1 MRQSL
6 VLLIALIALMVS
18 SAPGLAQDA
27 TPAPDVG
34 GPTLASSGEADRT
47 DLAAVALTPADLP
60 PGFVNVDERYFLSA
74 QGVSTFFT
82 SEASSPEE
90 IATVGLV
97 SLYDSF
103 YEGGPDG
110 FLYHSI
116 AEFTSAEEVQAGFD
130 IFEDESRVP
139 QGVEVLWT
147 QDFPAPEIGE
157 APSEITVASIDYR
170 SNGGPLVT
178 STALTFRVDVFLIA
192 IALEMPLEEVP
203 TATQATPATSAA
215 AASATPVLDPEADQ
229 FLREA
234 AATVVERLNA
244 VQADESASGTDAS
257 LPPLLLPTDQTWPLP
272 GVAAEGYKDAALV
285 LGSLGPAAAYAGEFE
300 SAYARTVAPGTGPD
314 DLFPQPPFVTLGV
327 SVFRSPDAAMSVL
340 EEAGTLPVPGPLP
353 SPPLWEPV
361 ETTATPQADAMRT
374 YRSTFEPGG
383 PVDSARVAFVS
394 GPYLVTVDVQLA
406 ASEEAALAIAEDL
419 AAQQAAC
426 LAAEGACPA
435 VMVPEALA
443 ADGEGTPVAQ
453 ITMGWARPCG
463 PHPFE
468 IGIQGFVS

>member
-1 MRQSL
+1 MRHFV
-6 VLLIALIALMVS
+6 VLLIALITLMAS

-27 TPAPDVG
+27 TPASDVSG
-34 GPTLASSGEADRT
+34 LTLASSGVADRT
-47 DLAAVALTPADLP
+47 DLAAMALTPADLP

-82 SEASSPEE
+82 SEATSPEE
-90 IATVGLV
+90 IATLGLV

-103 YEGGPDG
+103 YDAGPDG

-130 IFEDESRVP
+130 IFEDETRVP
-139 QGVEVLWT
+139 QGVEVLST
-147 QDFPAPEIGE
+147 QDLPAPEIGE
-157 APSEITVASIDYR
+157 APSEITVAVIDYR

-178 STALTFRVDVFLIA
+178 STALTFRVGVFLIA

-203 TATQATPATSAA
+203 TGTQATPATSVA
-215 AASATPVLDPEADQ
+215 AASATPVLDPEAEL

-244 VQADESASGTDAS
+244 VQAGEAVSGTDTS
-257 LPPLLLPTDQTWPLP
+257 LPPLLLPTDQTWLLP
-272 GVAAEGYKDAALV
+272 GVTAEGYKDAALV
-285 LGSLGPAAAYAGEFE
+285 LGSVGPAAALAEEFE
-300 SAYARTVAPGTGPD
+300 SGYTRTVAPGTGPD

-327 SVFRSPDAAMSVL
+327 SVFRSPEAAMSVL
-340 EEAGTLPVPGPLP
+340 TEAGTLPVPGPLP

-361 ETTATPQADAMRT
+361 EMAGTPQADAMQT
-374 YRSTFEPGG
+374 YRSSFEPGG

-406 ASEEAALAIAEDL
+406 ASEEAALAIAADL

-426 LAAEGACPA
+426 LAAGGGCSA
-435 VMVPEALA
+435 VVVPEALA
-443 ADGEGTPVAQ
+443 SDGAGTPVARL
-453 ITMGWARPCG
+453 TTG
-463 PHPFE
+463 
-468 IGIQGFVS
+468 